1 MRVHRVA
8 PLLLTKRSA
17 TLQQVNL
24 DHLRYIGSILTPVFC
39 DTECLASLMIMRHIA
54 EYNV

>member
-24 DHLRYIGSILTPVFC
+24 DHLRYIGSILTLVFC